1 MNFNLAVFVVA
12 LFMLG
17 YGWSTFNP
25 VMMVLA
31 VMLMWLVWRNLR
43 PNDRVPAVLAGTGGV
58 VIDAK

>member
-1 MNFNLAVFVVA
+1 MKFNLAVFVVA

-31 VMLMWLVWRNLR
+31 IVLLWLLWRNLR
-43 PNDRVPAVLAGTGGV
+43 PNNRVPAILGGPSGV